1 MSDYFDYDAWRE
13 RQRVASIRSQISD
26 LQDDV
31 EKYEDA
37 RKAVEDAK
45 TSCINEKDAWGETVP
60 RFSGKQV
67 KKSGVFEE
75 EMADALETYVNDAKE
90 ENSTAITK
98 AGDLVSK
105 LEVQIS
111 KIDTKITELNNR
123 ISNLWSQI

>member
-1 MSDYFDYDAWRE
+1 MICSDFHPFTKIADLLETGSPAMSYF
-13 RQRVASIRSQISD
+13 SQ
-26 LQDDV
+26 
-31 EKYEDA
+31 E
-37 RKAVEDAK
+37 
-45 TSCINEKDAWGETVP
+45 
-60 RFSGKQV
+60 
-67 KKSGVFEE
+67 VFEG